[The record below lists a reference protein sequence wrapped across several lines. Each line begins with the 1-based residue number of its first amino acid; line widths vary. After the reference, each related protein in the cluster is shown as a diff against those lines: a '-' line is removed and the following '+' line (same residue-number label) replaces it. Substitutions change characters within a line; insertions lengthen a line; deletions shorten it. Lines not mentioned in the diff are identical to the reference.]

1 MYREHEVRTTPP
13 LLERADKKDVPL
25 EMDRLTKY
33 LDELSTAVDVLREV
47 LMPVLPDGG
56 DLQGMRPDTNV
67 EERTARPL
75 VALAE
80 SLHDRSLLVGDI
92 TTRVRAMIDN
102 AQI

>member
-1 MYREHEVRTTPP
+1 MYREHEVRTVQPP
-13 LLERADKKDVPL
+13 QRIDKDVPL

-47 LMPVLPDGG
+47 LMPVLPEG
-56 DLQGMRPDTNV
+56 DMQNLRPETID
-67 EERTARPL
+67 EERIPRKR

-80 SLHDRSLLVGDI
+80 MLHDRSLLVGDI
-92 TTRVRAMIDN
+92 TTRIRVMIDN